1 MLEKAKSERKQR
13 VRVYHEQSSGKEQLE
28 ALHKVRLAVKR
39 ERYLHEYLLNYESDA
54 SMDTVRTLKK
64 MQTELGEMND
74 HDQLLKCWRAFT
86 PPAEL
91 QSAYDR
97 KIETLRQELDASM
110 EHLSI

>member
-74 HDQLLKCWRAFT
+74 HDQLLKRWRAFT

-91 QSAYDR
+91 QSAYDQ
-97 KIETLRQELDASM
+97 KIETLQQELDASM